1 MPGKGGSES
10 RLGLK
15 AWLKKGGVAMDW
27 SYFVLAELLF
37 FVLFLLFLIWQ
48 YLSLKRDKALLK
60 AQRAAEAIAAE
71 AIAAEAIAAEA
82 IAAEAIAQAEQGHQ
96 APETASAQSSLSQP
110 SKEDKA

>member
-1 MPGKGGSES
+1 
-10 RLGLK
+10 
-15 AWLKKGGVAMDW
+15 MDW

-71 AIAAEAIAAEA
+71 AIA
-82 IAAEAIAQAEQGHQ
+82 QAEQGHQ

>member
-71 AIAAEAIAAEA
+71 AIAAEAIA
-82 IAAEAIAQAEQGHQ
+82 QAEQGHQ

>member
-60 AQRAAEAIAAE
+60 AQRAAEKKTR
-71 AIAAEAIAAEA
+71 
-82 IAAEAIAQAEQGHQ
+82 
-96 APETASAQSSLSQP
+96 PDSLLQNTKGCLPNERCSVYKHL
-110 SKEDKA
+110 SKKPYE

>member
-60 AQRAAEAIAAE
+60 AQRAAEAIAA
-71 AIAAEAIAAEA
+71 
-82 IAAEAIAQAEQGHQ
+82 
-96 APETASAQSSLSQP
+96 
-110 SKEDKA
+110 

>member
-1 MPGKGGSES
+1 
-10 RLGLK
+10 
-15 AWLKKGGVAMDW
+15 MDW

-82 IAAEAIAQAEQGHQ
+82 IAQAEQGHQ

>member
-1 MPGKGGSES
+1 
-10 RLGLK
+10 
-15 AWLKKGGVAMDW
+15 MDW

-60 AQRAAEAIAAE
+60 AQRAADAIAAE
-71 AIAAEAIAAEA
+71 AIAAEAIAGEAIAGEA

>member
-1 MPGKGGSES
+1 
-10 RLGLK
+10 
-15 AWLKKGGVAMDW
+15 MDW

-71 AIAAEAIAAEA
+71 AIAAEAIA
-82 IAAEAIAQAEQGHQ
+82 QAEQGHQ

>member
-1 MPGKGGSES
+1 LPGKGGSES

-71 AIAAEAIAAEA
+71 AIAAEAIA
-82 IAAEAIAQAEQGHQ
+82 QAEQGHQ